1 MNNLQIFN
9 NDQFGQIRTTVKD
22 GAPLFVAADVCR
34 ALEISKYRD
43 AVSRLDED
51 ERGSFEVDTP
61 GGTQKMTAVTE
72 SGLYSLV
79 LGSRKPEAKA
89 FKRWITHEVLPTI
102 RQTGGYVSDEQ
113 QFVNT
118 YLPFADASTKALF
131 GQTLAQL
138 RAANEQLEQQK
149 PKVLFADAVSAAH
162 TSILVGELAKL
173 LKQNGVDIGQH
184 RLFQYL
190 RENGY
195 LIKRRGSDYNM
206 PTQYA
211 MERGWFEIKETAITH
226 GDGHTSVNKTPKVT
240 GKGQQYFIN
249 LFLKGA

>member
-22 GAPLFVAADVCR
+22 GEPLFVAADVCR

-89 FKRWITHEVLPTI
+89 FKRWITHDVLPTI
-102 RQTGGYVSDEQ
+102 RKTGGYVSDEQ

-118 YLPFADASTKALF
+118 YLPFADANTKALF

>member
-34 ALEISKYRD
+34 ALEIGNPSQ
-43 AVSRLDED
+43 AITRLDSD
-51 ERGSFEVDTP
+51 ETTLISNE
-61 GGTQKMTAVTE
+61 GGREINAVTE

-118 YLPFADASTKALF
+118 YLPFADANTKALF

-195 LIKRRGSDYNM
+195 LIKRRGTDYNM

>member
-1 MNNLQIFN
+1 MTDLQIFN

-22 GAPLFVAADVCR
+22 GEPLFVAADVCR

-118 YLPFADASTKALF
+118 YLPFADANTKALF

-195 LIKRRGSDYNM
+195 LIKRRGTDYNM

>member
-1 MNNLQIFN
+1 MADLQIFN
-9 NDQFGQIRTTVKD
+9 NAKFGKIRMTVED
-22 GAPLFVAADVCR
+22 GEPLFVAADVCR

-118 YLPFADASTKALF
+118 YLPFADANTKALF

>member
-1 MNNLQIFN
+1 MALLM
-9 NDQFGQIRTTVKD
+9 VLV
-22 GAPLFVAADVCR
+22 ALAVMMSVAAGLSVRYHALMSETAQLLDSFQARWYAR
-34 ALEISKYRD
+34 ASDTMAVKIIKQDISD
-43 AVSRLDED
+43 SG
-51 ERGSFEVDTP
+51 GSVNLSQYWAQEGRTFPVE
-61 GGTQKMTAVTE
+61 GGT
-72 SGLYSLV
+72 
-79 LGSRKPEAKA
+79 
-89 FKRWITHEVLPTI
+89 I
-102 RQTGGYVSDEQ
+102 GGYVSNEQ

-118 YLPFADASTKALF
+118 YLPFADANTKALF

-195 LIKRRGSDYNM
+195 LIKRRGSGYNM